1 MKIRVEDIKPNPFRR
16 IPSYPINKEKIE
28 SLKISIKDTSFWDNI
43 LVRPDGDGYELAYG
57 HHRLLALKEL
67 GIKEID
73 IPVRELDNCSMLKI
87 MANENLEWS
96 SSPAV
101 MNETVLATKEF
112 LDAELAKY
120 ESWEDLSD
128 KNIRQIFY
136 DRKKKDGTPI
146 KPEHAFVN
154 TKTKGVGRDTILKF
168 LGGNWKSWM
177 IQTALEIL
185 SDKDIDR
192 KAAEQFPTMGQARAF
207 KGSVKKHGISKD
219 KQKDLAKS
227 LKGTGKRDIDR
238 KVAESKLGTGKKKP
252 EPKKEPEEKPV
263 FEVWI
268 KELSKEMYDVYNKLG
283 KTEKYLGHLDP
294 KSILYGE
301 FYVNA
306 RLLKDLLSDI
316 LQQKK
321 GGNNNGQ

>member
-120 ESWEDLSD
+120 ESWKDAQAD
-128 KNIRQIFY
+128 KNISLLFSAAPQFEHN
-136 DRKKKDGTPI
+136 KK
-146 KPEHAFVN
+146 H
-154 TKTKGVGRDTILKF
+154 GVGRDTILKF